1 VISVGRSITVPQWI
15 NIIKPRRKLPEYI
28 CAKSQQLFVVPE
40 ELKPQN
46 KAQIVAE
53 FEREEN
59 NRASD
64 SITKQKSRSHN
75 SDDGYYFSTVTT
87 RKVPLKD
94 STDESTPTPSMLAGQ
109 SMELQEDPP
118 SSQPLA
124 SFTPSA
130 RLKRGGSLP
139 AMHSSMSRSAMKN
152 KDTARPTT
160 PTQPRHPNKPKVT
173 PQKSYKGPTPSP
185 KGQKQN
191 PWEYIPFDAGKSVAY
206 STRSKRSK
214 SIPASSPDNL
224 RGQELVDNYLALRNR
239 QLETLPSTP
248 FECLPHPEPFEDGVS
263 FTPGVSSEMDSSPC
277 RPSTRSDQQPS
288 SMLHES
294 GDISKE
300 DRLGLDGAGDARK
313 RKSDASI
320 ASENTP
326 TRSSKRKRG
335 PSESRNTSLGS
346 GERPPILPPK
356 SAKRTNVVS
365 RDNKVSSR
373 IPRLEQEACNQPTMD
388 VKGSQAQEEPMGP
401 LKTSRASQPQEPAN
415 KKQRRHSGAMSAREL
430 SSLLTPHKLAIGV
443 NTSFGASF
451 AETSSTRSTRNFTAR
466 QEKVIS
472 ELEAESLQPNFTKV
486 TATYK
491 KPALAITEAKGTTH
505 KITTQTPVQN
515 PLETS
520 RNKRSEPIPDTDES
534 QTAKCRTAKGR
545 FTKAKNPEQAVS
557 KDMTR
562 SQEGVEASMTPESTT
577 QETTKAQGQKRMPT
591 QSGTKAQEDQP
602 NVESTAMPISYDNF
616 WRNFGEPL
624 EKPEVGSSMSTKLK
638 LNIDPGIAN
647 ALNSK
652 PHQRSHRG
660 MNTPT
665 LSSATFAI
673 PKDLETPIS
682 SAHTISSSATMKYT
696 ADTRSTRSF
705 RKVLTPTLALP
716 VPQIIADL
724 PNPASR
730 EPLDP
735 RPDPIKSSRSRR
747 PASGPITLATTPSAS
762 VPGSRQPTSSSPKV
776 VPMPGS
782 RRSASGPITF
792 ATSTPT
798 GSLFSTAQASRPP
811 RPSNSADLAWKPNSL
826 CADSVVSYAT
836 EKMSKKWSNKEYVS
850 QSGCAYRG
858 TMAEKETPFRASG
871 ILMGVRF
878 VLGVGTREG
887 EDESGMKE

>member
-1 VISVGRSITVPQWI
+1 M
-15 NIIKPRRKLPEYI
+15 
-28 CAKSQQLFVVPE
+28 
-40 ELKPQN
+40 KPQD

-53 FEREEN
+53 FEREED
-59 NRASD
+59 NRESD
-64 SITKQKSRSHN
+64 SITKQEPRRHN

-94 STDESTPTPSMLAGQ
+94 STDESTPTPSMLVGQ

-124 SFTPSA
+124 LVTSSA
-130 RLKRGGSLP
+130 QLKRGGSLP
-139 AMHSSMSRSAMKN
+139 AMHSSMPRSAMKN

-191 PWEYIPFDAGKSVAY
+191 PWEYIPFDADKSVAY

-224 RGQELVDNYLALRNR
+224 RGQELVDNYLTLRNR

-248 FECLPHPEPFEDGVS
+248 FECLPHPEPFGDGIS

-288 SMLHES
+288 SMLHEAE
-294 GDISKE
+294 DMSKE
-300 DRLGLDGAGDARK
+300 DTLGLDGAGDARK
-313 RKSDASI
+313 RKSDSNI

-335 PSESRNTSLGS
+335 PSGSRNTSLGS
-346 GERPPILPPK
+346 GESPPILPPK
-356 SAKRTNVVS
+356 SAKRTNMVS
-365 RDNKVSSR
+365 KDNKVSSR
-373 IPRLEQEACNQPTMD
+373 IPRLEQEACDQPTMD
-388 VKGSQAQEEPMGP
+388 VKGSQAQEEFMGP
-401 LKTSRASQPQEPAN
+401 LKKSRASQPQEPAD

-430 SSLLTPHKLAIGV
+430 SSLLTPHKPATGV

-451 AETSSTRSTRNFTAR
+451 AETSSTRSTRNLTAR

-472 ELEAESLQPNFTKV
+472 ELKAERLQFNLPKV

-491 KPALAITEAKGTTH
+491 KPALVITGVNGTTH

-515 PLETS
+515 PLETT
-520 RNKRSEPIPDTDES
+520 RNKRSEPTPDTDES

-545 FTKAKNPEQAVS
+545 FAKAKKPGQAVS
-557 KDMTR
+557 KNMKR
-562 SQEGVEASMTPESTT
+562 GQEGVEASMTPLSTT
-577 QETTKAQGQKRMPT
+577 QETVKVQGQKMMPT
-591 QSGTKAQEDQP
+591 QSDTKVQADQP
-602 NVESTAMPISYDNF
+602 NDESIAMPISYDNF

-624 EKPEVGSSMSTKLK
+624 EKPEVGSSMKLK
-638 LNIDPGIAN
+638 LDVDPGVAN
-647 ALNSK
+647 VRNSK
-652 PHQRSHRG
+652 PHPRSHRG
-660 MNTPT
+660 MDTPT
-665 LSSATFAI
+665 LTSPTVTI

-696 ADTRSTRSF
+696 AGTRSTTSF

-716 VPQIIADL
+716 VPQISADL

-735 RPDPIKSSRSRR
+735 RPNPVQSSRPRR
-747 PASGPITLATTPSAS
+747 PASGPITVATTPSAS
-762 VPGSRQPTSSSPKV
+762 TPGSRQPLSSSPKV
-776 VPMPGS
+776 FPRPGS

-798 GSLFSTAQASRPP
+798 GSLFSTAQESRPP
-811 RPSNSADLAWKPNSL
+811 RPSKSADLAWKPNSL

-836 EKMSKKWSNKEYVS
+836 EKMAKKWSDKEYVS
-850 QSGCAYRG
+850 RSGCAYRG

>member
-1 VISVGRSITVPQWI
+1 VISVGRSITVPQSI
-15 NIIKPRRKLPEYI
+15 NTIKPSRKLPEYI

-40 ELKPQN
+40 ELKPQD

-64 SITKQKSRSHN
+64 SITKQKSRRHS

-87 RKVPLKD
+87 KKVPLKD
-94 STDESTPTPSMLAGQ
+94 PTDEPTPTPSMLAGQ
-109 SMELQEDPP
+109 SMELQEDLP

-124 SFTPSA
+124 LVMPSA

-139 AMHSSMSRSAMKN
+139 AMHPSMPRSAMKN
-152 KDTARPTT
+152 KDAARPTT

-191 PWEYIPFDAGKSVAY
+191 PWEYIPFDADKSVAY

-224 RGQELVDNYLALRNR
+224 RGQELVDNYLTLRNR
-239 QLETLPSTP
+239 QLEALPSTP
-248 FECLPHPEPFEDGVS
+248 FECLPHPEPFEDGMS
-263 FTPGVSSEMDSSPC
+263 FTPGVSPEMDSSPC
-277 RPSTRSDQQPS
+277 RPSTRSDRQPS

-294 GDISKE
+294 GDMSVE

-320 ASENTP
+320 TSENTP

-335 PSESRNTSLGS
+335 PSGSRNTSLGS
-346 GERPPILPPK
+346 GESPHILPPK
-356 SAKRTNVVS
+356 SAKRTNEVS
-365 RDNKVSSR
+365 KDNKVSSS

-388 VKGSQAQEEPMGP
+388 VKGSQAQEESMGP
-401 LKTSRASQPQEPAN
+401 MKKPRASQLQEPAN
-415 KKQRRHSGAMSAREL
+415 KKQRRHSGAMSSREL
-430 SSLLTPHKLAIGV
+430 SSLLTPHKPAKDV

-451 AETSSTRSTRNFTAR
+451 AETSSTRSTRNLTAR

-472 ELEAESLQPNFTKV
+472 ELKAESLQPNFTKV

-491 KPALAITEAKGTTH
+491 KPALVITGVKDTTH
-505 KITTQTPVQN
+505 KITTQTPVQT
-515 PLETS
+515 PLEIS
-520 RNKRSEPIPDTDES
+520 RNKRSEPIPGTDES
-534 QTAKCRTAKGR
+534 QTAKCRTARGR
-545 FTKAKNPEQAVS
+545 FTKAKKPEQAVS
-557 KDMTR
+557 KNMER
-562 SQEGVEASMTPESTT
+562 SQEGVEASMTSESTT
-577 QETTKAQGQKRMPT
+577 QETAKAQAQKIMPT
-591 QSGTKAQEDQP
+591 QSDTKVQADQP
-602 NVESTAMPISYDNF
+602 NDASTAMPISYDNS

-624 EKPEVGSSMSTKLK
+624 ENSEAGSSMSTKLK
-638 LNIDPGIAN
+638 LNIDLGVSN

-652 PHQRSHRG
+652 PHQGSHRG
-660 MNTPT
+660 MNTQNP
-665 LSSATFAI
+665 SSATFTI
-673 PKDLETPIS
+673 PRDLEIPIS
-682 SAHTISSSATMKYT
+682 SADTISSSATMKYT
-696 ADTRSTRSF
+696 AGTRNTTSL
-705 RKVLTPTLALP
+705 LTPTLALP
-716 VPQIIADL
+716 VPQISADL

-735 RPDPIKSSRSRR
+735 SPNPVQSSRSRG
-747 PASGPITLATTPSAS
+747 PASGP
-762 VPGSRQPTSSSPKV
+762 V
-776 VPMPGS
+776 
-782 RRSASGPITF
+782 TF
-792 ATSTPT
+792 ATSAPT
-798 GSLFSTAQASRPP
+798 GSLFSTAQVSRPP
-811 RPSNSADLAWKPNSL
+811 RPSKSADLAWKPNSL
-826 CADSVVSYAT
+826 CADSVVSYAS
-836 EKMSKKWSNKEYVS
+836 ENMAKKWSDKEYVS